1 MYMSLCKELDCYVC
15 CGGVGVYNDG
25 MCCDRVE
32 KLGGGGNACTC
43 ANVNAPATRPNVTG
57 LRVKV
62 ASRYSPAGNY
72 SRPNETQHGGRTG
85 SNSQSMVSM
94 EDEALPLAK
103 EVACG

>member
-1 MYMSLCKELDCYVC
+1 MYMSLCKGLDCYVC
-15 CGGVGVYNDG
+15 CCGVGVCNDG
-25 MCCDRVE
+25 MCCCVE

-62 ASRYSPAGNY
+62 ASRYSPAGIC
-72 SRPNETQHGGRTG
+72 SRPNETQHGRRSGP
-85 SNSQSMVSM
+85 NSQSMVSM
-94 EDEALPLAK
+94 EDEALPLAQ